1 MNNDHMPE
9 DLLLPLPPEAAI
21 RHAAAEMYGLSGD
34 EAEAGWERQRKKFVE
49 IITQQSA
56 QDLSKQLDNELD
68 SFARRGMPANQLAAR
83 RAAGLATINLRILTA
98 ANQSVAAALERLI
111 VMMGR

>member
-1 MNNDHMPE
+1 VNNVPE
-9 DLLLPLPPEAAI
+9 HLFLPLAPEAAI
-21 RHAAAEMYGLSGD
+21 KRAAEEMYGFSGD